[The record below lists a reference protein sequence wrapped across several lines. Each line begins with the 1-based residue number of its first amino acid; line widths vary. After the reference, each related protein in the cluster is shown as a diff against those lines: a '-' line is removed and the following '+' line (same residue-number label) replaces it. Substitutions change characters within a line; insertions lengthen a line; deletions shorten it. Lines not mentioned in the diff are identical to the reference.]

1 VSTSAV
7 SPATSPTQGPVTGPV
22 SIHTPRGT
30 APGRVPRAA
39 TLAAVAAHAHVGIG
53 TVSRVLNGSPN
64 VSPEMRVRVLQSMTE
79 VGYTKPTRSPD
90 SLRQSNFVGVL
101 VTYFDEPSAFQR
113 LRGIVSRL
121 QPRGYEVVLYNVSS
135 PSQARERLSELPG
148 HPLAGLVVISLPLSD
163 NDALALATAPFP
175 CVLVDTTAK
184 HLPTVGIDDRLG
196 GSMATQHL
204 IDLGHVRIG
213 FIGEPP
219 NNPFGFVAGT
229 RREEGYRAALAAAG
243 LHTSDELVR
252 HVAHL
257 RTAAKQM
264 ALDLLSIDDPP
275 TAIVATS
282 DVQAVGV
289 IEAVTSLGMRV
300 PDDVSVVGYDDIEL
314 APLMGLTT
322 VRQPLESSGSRAAD
336 LVLEAIGAGPDRPQ
350 PLGEQLEIELV
361 VRSTTGRRR

>member
-1 VSTSAV
+1 
-7 SPATSPTQGPVTGPV
+7 V

-30 APGRVPRAA
+30 APGKVPRTA
-39 TLAAVAAHAHVGIG
+39 TLAAVAAHAQVGIG

-64 VSPEMRVRVLQSMTE
+64 VSPEMRLRVLRSMRE
-79 VGYTKPTRSPD
+79 VGYTKPSRANDTARLPH
-90 SLRQSNFVGVL
+90 FVGVL

-135 PSQARERLSELPG
+135 PTQARERLLELPG
-148 HPLAGLVVISLPLSD
+148 LPLAGLVVVSLPLSD
-163 NDALALATAPFP
+163 DEALALATAPYP
-175 CVLVDTTAK
+175 CVLVDTAGAG
-184 HLPTVGIDDRLG
+184 LSTVGIDDRLG

-204 IDLGHVRIG
+204 IDLGHTRIG
-213 FIGEPP
+213 FIGESP
-219 NNPFGFVAGT
+219 NNPFGFVAGM
-229 RREEGYRAALAAAG
+229 RREEGYRAALATAGIPAA
-243 LHTSDELVR
+243 DELVR

-257 RTAAKQM
+257 RTAAKQV
-264 ALDLLSIDDPP
+264 ALDLMSIDDPP

-289 IEAVTSLGMRV
+289 LEALSSLGLRV

-336 LVLEAIGAGPDRPQ
+336 LVLEALSAGPDRRQ
-350 PLGEQLEIELV
+350 PMAEQLEIELV
-361 VRSTTGRRR
+361 VRTTTGRRR

>member
-1 VSTSAV
+1 MSTSAIGRV
-7 SPATSPTQGPVTGPV
+7 ATS
-22 SIHTPRGT
+22 
-30 APGRVPRAA
+30 AEAPRAA
-39 TLAAVAAHAHVGIG
+39 TLAAVAAHARVGIG

-64 VSPEMRVRVLQSMTE
+64 VSPEMRVRVLRSMAE
-79 VGYTKPTRSPD
+79 VGYTKPTRRHD
-90 SLRQSNFVGVL
+90 AARASNFVGVL

-135 PSQARERLSELPG
+135 PAQARQRLAELAG
-148 HPLAGLVVISLPLSD
+148 HPLAGLVVVSLPLSD
-163 NDALALATAPFP
+163 TDAASLATAPFP
-175 CVLVDTTAK
+175 CVLVDTSAPG
-184 HLPTVGIDDRLG
+184 LPTVGIDDRLG

-204 IDLGHVRIG
+204 IDLGHTRIG

-219 NNPFGFVAGT
+219 NNPFGFVAGLH
-229 RREEGYRAALAAAG
+229 REEGYRSALANAG
-243 LHTSDELVR
+243 LEVRDELVR

-257 RTAAKQM
+257 RTAARQS
-264 ALDLLSIDDPP
+264 AVDLLSITDVP

-289 IEAVTSLGMRV
+289 LEAAAALGLRV

-322 VRQPLESSGSRAAD
+322 VRQPLEASGSRAAD
-336 LVLEAIGAGPDRPQ
+336 LVLEALSAGDDRPQ
-350 PLGEQLEIELV
+350 PLDEQLEIELV
-361 VRSTTGRRR
+361 VRSTTGPRR